1 MFIIGKRLE
10 KETVKKT
17 DGMHHITSCMIII
30 IVMMTMEIIIIIIMI
45 IIIIIIIIIISTATW
60 VINTN
65 ITYRKSYLILS

>member
-30 IVMMTMEIIIIIIMI
+30 IVMMTMEIIIIIM
-45 IIIIIIIIIISTATW
+45 IIIIIIIISTATW

-65 ITYRKSYLILS
+65 ITYRKSHLILS

>member
-45 IIIIIIIIIISTATW
+45 IIIIIIISTATW

-65 ITYRKSYLILS
+65 ITYRKSHLILS

>member
-30 IVMMTMEIIIIIIMI
+30 IVTMTMEIIIIIM
-45 IIIIIIIIIISTATW
+45 IIIIIIISTATW

-65 ITYRKSYLILS
+65 ITYRKSHLILS

>member
-1 MFIIGKRLE
+1 MFIIGKGLE

-45 IIIIIIIIIISTATW
+45 IIIIIIISTATW